1 MQCNKILGA
10 IAIVG
15 AVLAIA
21 PAFAAE
27 GGNFQPPAETFVGR
41 FMSKTSAC
49 PSLDFHLTEAT
60 DKKLTG
66 IAFDPMMSGQMSSL
80 SGEVGADG
88 KVHLTM
94 TPMGGKGPAGAIDGS
109 MQGLHH
115 GVEHGKCAVSD
126 GHRQADAGGARDHQ
140 RRRLTPPHRERR
152 TRFPLLHHAGG
163 GARRIAT
170 EIAQASGAPAFT
182 GCPRS
187 SLPRTAHASDDRAQA
202 GAQGSA
208 AFPNTPSHAARNA
221 ASTSA
226 MVTLMPSA
234 ARLVTPCWLMPHGT
248 MPLKCNRS
256 GATFSATP

>member
-109 MQGLHH
+109 MQGSTMVLSMESARCPMATVKLMP
-115 GVEHGKCAVSD
+115 VE
-126 GHRQADAGGARDHQ
+126 
-140 RRRLTPPHRERR
+140 RE
-152 TRFPLLHHAGG
+152 
-163 GARRIAT
+163 I
-170 EIAQASGAPAFT
+170 ISGA
-182 GCPRS
+182 G
-187 SLPRTAHASDDRAQA
+187 
-202 GAQGSA
+202 
-208 AFPNTPSHAARNA
+208 
-221 ASTSA
+221 
-226 MVTLMPSA
+226 
-234 ARLVTPCWLMPHGT
+234 
-248 MPLKCNRS
+248 
-256 GATFSATP
+256 